1 MNATELAQMIA
12 VAADA
17 KSGSD
22 VVILDVSEIL
32 TFCDAFVIV
41 SATNTRLVGAIV
53 EDIEAQ
59 VAAGADVRP
68 AAVEG
73 LDVRR
78 WVLMDYG
85 DVVVHVFLD
94 EERTYYRLERLY
106 GDAPRVAFTPE
117 RGGPGESADVS
128 A

>member
-1 MNATELAQMIA
+1 MNALELAQRIA
-12 VAADA
+12 SVADG

-22 VVILDVSEIL
+22 VVILNVGEIL
-32 TFCDAFVIV
+32 SFCDAFVIV

-53 EDIEAQ
+53 EEIEAQ
-59 VAAGADVRP
+59 VAATVDIRP

-117 RGGPGESADVS
+117 RPGSGESADVS